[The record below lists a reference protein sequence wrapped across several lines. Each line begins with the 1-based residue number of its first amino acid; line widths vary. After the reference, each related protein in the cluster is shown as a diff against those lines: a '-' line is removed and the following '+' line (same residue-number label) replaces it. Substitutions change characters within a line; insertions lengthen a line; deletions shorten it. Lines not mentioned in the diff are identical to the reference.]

1 MQQLNGVYTQAF
13 NRRHG
18 RVGHVLQGRFK
29 SIIVEKESHLLEL
42 ARYVVLNPVRAKL
55 VRHPRQWHWSS
66 YRATAGE
73 VHPPE
78 FLTVDWI
85 LAQFGRDRKR
95 AQAAYRRFVAEGR
108 GLTVWEELRGG
119 VLLGG
124 EQFVQRLQPLLQ
136 DKAEVEAIPKAERLV
151 GRPPLEALFK
161 GIKGDKEERNKRIH
175 EAVRRYGYTL
185 SQVGEAVGLHYS
197 TVSRI
202 VKEVEQSNRRS
213 KFKL

>member
-73 VHPPE
+73 VHPSD

-85 LAQFGRDRKR
+85 LA
-95 AQAAYRRFVAEGR
+95 
-108 GLTVWEELRGG
+108 
-119 VLLGG
+119 
-124 EQFVQRLQPLLQ
+124 
-136 DKAEVEAIPKAERLV
+136 
-151 GRPPLEALFK
+151 
-161 GIKGDKEERNKRIH
+161 
-175 EAVRRYGYTL
+175 
-185 SQVGEAVGLHYS
+185 
-197 TVSRI
+197 
-202 VKEVEQSNRRS
+202 
-213 KFKL
+213 